1 MFHQQLCLICG
12 CKRDSSPPPPPLHN
26 SGVSP
31 RQIACQLPWK
41 RGTVSRSVWR
51 YKQSRF
57 YLGHPRPGRH
67 QAMTTRND
75 TNVRVKSA
83 EMISSES
90 QGSPNRMTTS
100 HDSCGLRLQSSIEA
114 CWDVTHCTE
123 RSKLIN
129 FLLLTKLL
137 VTVSL
142 PVTWITTVLHCL
154 RLHVGSLNSRITNQK
169 LLTTKRIRAP
179 YAGWAARV

>member
-1 MFHQQLCLICG
+1 MTRSQWINTCMSLSRCNLGHSTTRCRKLCCLRLLCTHAQIEAYSFCTGIVVSLQRLTMFCNV
-12 CKRDSSPPPPPLHN
+12 PPTTMPYMWLQEGFVPPPLHN

-83 EMISSES
+83 EMIWKPGES
-90 QGSPNRMTTS
+90 
-100 HDSCGLRLQSSIEA
+100 
-114 CWDVTHCTE
+114 
-123 RSKLIN
+123 
-129 FLLLTKLL
+129 
-137 VTVSL
+137 
-142 PVTWITTVLHCL
+142 
-154 RLHVGSLNSRITNQK
+154 
-169 LLTTKRIRAP
+169 
-179 YAGWAARV
+179 